1 MTLKGFKTEGF
12 LLVEQTLYY
21 MCGMITIN
29 FHSKVYLRTDTAATR
44 RDTSAFYA
52 VITLIQNKG
61 KPGPLTFNT
70 LFKLARLLIYC
81 TRYYVKTV
89 FPKSIYSRDV
99 SPLHCILIF

>member
-1 MTLKGFKTEGF
+1 MVK
-12 LLVEQTLYY
+12 QTLYY

-29 FHSKVYLRTDTAATR
+29 FHSKVYLRTDTAATQ

-61 KPGPLTFNT
+61 KAEPPTFNT
-70 LFKLARLLIYC
+70 LFKLACLLIYC

-89 FPKSIYSRDV
+89 FHSVTTQIHLCSGCLSSSLYFE
-99 SPLHCILIF
+99 LLN